1 MKQYWIK
8 LSTRLDAMTLRER
21 FMVFGAAVAAV
32 LFVLYSLAIEPLLAR
47 QKMLLAQISQQDNQ
61 IAGIDMEISAKA
73 AAYVID
79 PDADT
84 RARLKAAQD
93 KVAAST
99 EALMTMQKGLVA
111 PNKIA
116 PLLEH
121 LLRGNGK
128 LKLMS
133 LRSLPVT
140 GLSEAAVA
148 DAPKPAAA
156 PVAVTPAAPGPA
168 AAVVAAATPAP
179 VAGAVPPVTTA
190 PPKPRELLYRHGVEI
205 VLQGSY
211 LDMVNYMDALEA
223 LPTQLFWG
231 KAKLDAGQYP
241 DSRLTLT
248 LYTLSLDQKWMKL

>member
-1 MKQYWIK
+1 MKQLWIK

-47 QKMLLAQISQQDNQ
+47 QKLLLMQISQQNNQ

-84 RARLKAAQD
+84 RTRLKAAQD
-93 KVAAST
+93 KVASST
-99 EALMTMQKGLVA
+99 EALMAMQKGLVA

-133 LRSLPVT
+133 MRSLPVT
-140 GLSEAAVA
+140 GLSEAAAVE
-148 DAPKPAAA
+148 APAKPAAS
-156 PVAVTPAAPGPA
+156 VPANPA
-168 AAVVAAATPAP
+168 AAVVAAVTPAP
-179 VAGAVPPVTTA
+179 APAPGAASAPAPA